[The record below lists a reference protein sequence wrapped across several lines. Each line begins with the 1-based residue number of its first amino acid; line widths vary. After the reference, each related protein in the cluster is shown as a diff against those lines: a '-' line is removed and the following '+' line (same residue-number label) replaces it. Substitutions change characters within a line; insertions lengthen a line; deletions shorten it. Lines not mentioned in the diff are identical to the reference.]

1 MSLDDTNEYISSRQP
16 DVDSNANLDEL
27 LKHHQSKQES
37 IVEELMGITKG
48 LREHSELAG
57 KIIRKDIEV
66 IIILCLC
73 FIGCWLNLLIYFMLG
88 FRKVIK
94 RYGFK
99 F

>member
-1 MSLDDTNEYISSRQP
+1 MCLDDINEKSSRQP
-16 DVDSNANLDEL
+16 DVDSNDNLDEL

-66 IIILCLC
+66 IICL
-73 FIGCWLNLLIYFMLG
+73 LLIFFCVL
-88 FRKVIK
+88 V
-94 RYGFK
+94 K
-99 F
+99 FLKLFSIRF